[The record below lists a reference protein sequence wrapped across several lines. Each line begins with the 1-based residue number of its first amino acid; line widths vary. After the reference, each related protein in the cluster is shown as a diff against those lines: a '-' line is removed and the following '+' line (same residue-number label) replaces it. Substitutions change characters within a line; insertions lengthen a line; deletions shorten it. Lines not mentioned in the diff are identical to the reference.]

1 MTRAEH
7 LQWAKDRALE
17 LARGGDNGQALASM
31 ISDLGKHPETSSSV
45 DIAATLGM
53 NLMIA
58 GYLST
63 ESEMVNWINGF
74 N

>member
-17 LARGGDNGQALASM
+17 LLDAGDLPQAFAS
-31 ISDLGKHPETSSSV
+31 ITSDLMKHDELARDHSDTLP
-45 DIAATLGM
+45 LGM
-53 NLMIA
+53 QLMIT
-58 GYLST
+58 GNLST
-63 ESEMVNWINGF
+63 PEQMRHWIEGF